1 MKHKIEIAEQTQPV
15 YRVTV
20 TQGATKT
27 THDVTLTPAELAKY
41 APNAAPQALLRASFE
56 FLLER
61 EPKES
66 ILRRFALSDIE
77 KYFPGFTSIIRDR
90 L

>member
-1 MKHKIEIAEQTQPV
+1 MKHKIEITEQAPLV

-20 TQGATKT
+20 TEGATKT
-27 THDVTLTPAELAKY
+27 NHEVTLTTPELAKY
-41 APNAAPQALLRASFE
+41 APNARPEALLSASFE

-66 ILRRFALSDIE
+66 ILRRFAISDIE
-77 KYFPGFTSIIRDR
+77 KYFPDFASKIRAR